1 MKENILDQEWDVPAL
16 LKFAFPTIVMMIFMG
31 LYTITDTIFVA
42 RLVNAD
48 ALSAIN
54 IVCPVINLTVGL
66 GTMLAAGGNAIVSR
80 KMGAGANEEA
90 REDFTLLVIVALA
103 MGLILLTAGLFW
115 MEEIIAFLGA
125 SDRLFPYCREY
136 LTALAFFI
144 PANILQTL
152 FANLL
157 VTAGRPGLGLGL
169 SVLAGVANI
178 VFDYIFLV
186 PLGMGIRGAALGT
199 GIGYLIPAAAGMA
212 FFMGRKGSLFFVS
225 LRRRENAPVRVL
237 SGRLKVVSI
246 PG

>member
-115 MEEIIAFLGA
+115 MEEIIVFLGA

-136 LTALAFFI
+136 LTALSFLRTFGLLAG
-144 PANILQTL
+144 NILVL
-152 FANLL
+152 PR
-157 VTAGRPGLGLGL
+157 VWGIPG
-169 SVLAGVANI
+169 VWLAVPVAEGVMF
-178 VFDYIFLV
+178 V
-186 PLGMGIRGAALGT
+186 
-199 GIGYLIPAAAGMA
+199 
-212 FFMGRKGSLFFVS
+212 VS
-225 LRRRENAPVRVL
+225 LGCLGFFR
-237 SGRLKVVSI
+237 S
-246 PG
+246 

>member
-125 SDRLFPYCREY
+125 SDWGCRFWRVWQILF
-136 LTALAFFI
+136 LT
-144 PANILQTL
+144 
-152 FANLL
+152 
-157 VTAGRPGLGLGL
+157 
-169 SVLAGVANI
+169 
-178 VFDYIFLV
+178 IF
-186 PLGMGIRGAALGT
+186 
-199 GIGYLIPAAAGMA
+199 
-212 FFMGRKGSLFFVS
+212 SLCLWAWES
-225 LRRRENAPVRVL
+225 G
-237 SGRLKVVSI
+237 GRLWGRESGI
-246 PG
+246 